1 LPGAAAP
8 VSTEPASGGRDR
20 SRPSR
25 GGAPRGG
32 SSGGSP
38 PGGARSSSSRRRRGR
53 GSAGRSGGTTQGASQ
68 ARRPSGRSGQRPAG
82 PPRSPSR
89 SAAELAAA
97 DAAWAEATAA
107 IRVTTADTR
116 ANRRRAWSLCIAA
129 GVVPGAVVGA
139 VLGLVVS
146 LVAGAAAGAGVLV
159 LVAATVWRAATPVAL
174 RVLRARP
181 LPEEEAPGLY
191 NTVEGLCP
199 TFGVRQP
206 RLMVVDD
213 AVPNAC
219 ALGRRA
225 DAAVLVVTTGL
236 LDRLGPIELEGVIGH
251 ELTHVKRHDTVVSAV
266 AVTVVGPWS
275 FLLGSDRLLHAA
287 VGRGRELRADA
298 VAVAAVR
305 YPPGL
310 HDALETL
317 VSTEAAGRDSL
328 FAGRRYLM
336 TRWLWVDPT
345 VGRRLQVDDGDLDGT
360 AVRIAAL
367 AEW

>member
-1 LPGAAAP
+1 M
-8 VSTEPASGGRDR
+8 
-20 SRPSR
+20 
-25 GGAPRGG
+25 
-32 SSGGSP
+32 
-38 PGGARSSSSRRRRGR
+38 
-53 GSAGRSGGTTQGASQ
+53 
-68 ARRPSGRSGQRPAG
+68 
-82 PPRSPSR
+82 
-89 SAAELAAA
+89 AELAAA

-107 IRVTTADTR
+107 TRVSPAETR
-116 ANRRRAWSLCIAA
+116 ANRRRAWSLCVAA
-129 GVVPGAVVGA
+129 GVVPGLVVGA
-139 VLGLVVS
+139 VLALVVS
-146 LVAGAAAGAGVLV
+146 LVIGVAVGVGVLV
-159 LVAATVWRAATPVAL
+159 VVAAIVWRAATPITL
-174 RVLRARP
+174 RILGARP
-181 LPEEEAPGLY
+181 LHEEEAPGLY

-219 ALGRRA
+219 ALGRGA
-225 DAAVLVVTTGL
+225 DSAVLVVTTGL
-236 LDRLGPIELEGVIGH
+236 IDRLGLIELEGVIGH

-266 AVTVVGPWS
+266 AVTVVGPLS
-275 FLLGSDRLLHAA
+275 FLTGNDRLLHAA

-298 VAVAAVR
+298 VAVASVR

-328 FAGRRYLM
+328 FAGRRHLM

-345 VGRRLQVDDGDLDGT
+345 VGHRLQVDDGDLDST

>member
-1 LPGAAAP
+1 M
-8 VSTEPASGGRDR
+8 
-20 SRPSR
+20 
-25 GGAPRGG
+25 
-32 SSGGSP
+32 
-38 PGGARSSSSRRRRGR
+38 
-53 GSAGRSGGTTQGASQ
+53 
-68 ARRPSGRSGQRPAG
+68 
-82 PPRSPSR
+82 
-89 SAAELAAA
+89 A
-97 DAAWAEATAA
+97 DARWAAATAA
-107 IRVTTADTR
+107 IRVSPAETR
-116 ANRRRAWSLCIAA
+116 ANRRRAGALCAAA
-129 GVVPGAVVGA
+129 GVVPGAVVGLA
-139 VLGLVVS
+139 VALTLS

-159 LVAATVWRAATPVAL
+159 VVAVLVWRSAARIAL
-174 RVLRARP
+174 RVLGARP

-219 ALGRRA
+219 SLGRGA
-225 DAAVLVVTTGL
+225 DAVLVVTTGL
-236 LDRLGPIELEGVIGH
+236 IDRLGPIELEGVVGH

-266 AVTVVGPWS
+266 AVTVIGP
-275 FLLGSDRLLHAA
+275 LAYLIGSDRLLHAA
-287 VGRGRELRADA
+287 VGRGRELRADS
-298 VAVAAVR
+298 VAVASVR

-317 VSTEAAGRDSL
+317 VTTEAALRTSL
-328 FAGRRYLM
+328 FAGRRHLM

-345 VGRRLQVDDGDLDGT
+345 VGRRLQVDDGDLDST